1 MGFHLVNAFYHLER
15 PAPTEGGK
23 SGRSDALTHAVLIYL
38 AFRADDKT
46 LICWPSQG
54 NIAAATHMSRPSVN
68 MALNALCEQGVLKW
82 TEGGVNNKNRTK
94 HGEYLANEYTLVLPE
109 GVREEYER
117 TTGRKVATK
126 EEDGGHA
133 NNVNTT
139 VPTVFTR
146 PSKQCL
152 HDQVNSVNTI
162 IHNPNSHFP
171 NSHSATASVYIG
183 QIERKEE
190 KSDEDRAWLAS
201 HDDNYNFQLAKY
213 ATDMITSKGVAY
225 NVKQLAEALY
235 PTVEEIGG
243 ARLRE
248 CVSDFLDKCGPNVRN
263 PLGLFVKLL
272 GETVQKKRAADA
284 SNERF
289 EKGFKGLEKS
299 IEEIEKKVAVARR
312 AQQETIEEKPAELP
326 PQMPSDAPDEP
337 IVDKWAISEKNM
349 EDPVFCA
356 VYACGIKSRLHPDYN
371 KAFSSFSRLM
381 FPYKDK
387 QIDEQKAVAFCR
399 QFMADCEGGKYD
411 DERNKVDLLVRL
423 LKTAHIKI
431 D

>member
-146 PSKQCL
+146 PGKQC
-152 HDQVNSVNTI
+152 
-162 IHNPNSHFP
+162 
-171 NSHSATASVYIG
+171 
-183 QIERKEE
+183 
-190 KSDEDRAWLAS
+190 
-201 HDDNYNFQLAKY
+201 
-213 ATDMITSKGVAY
+213 
-225 NVKQLAEALY
+225 
-235 PTVEEIGG
+235 
-243 ARLRE
+243 
-248 CVSDFLDKCGPNVRN
+248 
-263 PLGLFVKLL
+263 
-272 GETVQKKRAADA
+272 
-284 SNERF
+284 
-289 EKGFKGLEKS
+289 
-299 IEEIEKKVAVARR
+299 
-312 AQQETIEEKPAELP
+312 
-326 PQMPSDAPDEP
+326 
-337 IVDKWAISEKNM
+337 
-349 EDPVFCA
+349 
-356 VYACGIKSRLHPDYN
+356 
-371 KAFSSFSRLM
+371 
-381 FPYKDK
+381 
-387 QIDEQKAVAFCR
+387 
-399 QFMADCEGGKYD
+399 
-411 DERNKVDLLVRL
+411 
-423 LKTAHIKI
+423 
-431 D
+431 